1 MTGSRKLCRA
11 CLSVIASRLGADATK
26 DRPLLPGR
34 IGEGAGDSAVEKCRE
49 PLRGDQCRSPISQ
62 TNLALDFDRRD

>member
-1 MTGSRKLCRA
+1 MTGSRKIVPS
-11 CLSVIASRLGADATK
+11 CLSVIQVDLGADATK

-49 PLRGDQCRSPISQ
+49 PPYEATNAESAYLP
-62 TNLALDFDRRD
+62 TNLALN